1 MTTNDFDTGTT
12 LPTYHDETQ
21 GDGLLR
27 IQWRN
32 GEQRFQSAGRFFIP
46 QDSIGDMVPAAPWEP
61 STEVFND
68 GTKAEGYIATQLRMA
83 ILCVRNQPFC
93 WSAPFGTAGRYK
105 IWQTKWN
112 REEDN
117 QSMQVEVLAW
127 VEGLEQLAQPVVWT
141 SATVKTSFAIIGRGD
156 GILDQLDKMIVKPA
170 QKAGGTKLDS
180 YCFWATIAAEKD
192 SKGKNVYAT
201 TRGQSVTKPVLVLP
215 ANPDLPWLRT
225 QFVGTALIRDV
236 LAPWREEFEE
246 WRKERRSNLEEDAAP
261 EPSHNT
267 PQPYS
272 PDEAP
277 LAGQRR
283 GEGGAPSRDLVEVK
297 RLVEE
302 IRAAEGDPG
311 EVTPRKLR
319 EMSDAEYRSYVAGLR
334 DLRDTLIHLNGDPSL
349 PF

>member
-1 MTTNDFDTGTT
+1 MTTNDFDTGIA
-12 LPTYHDETQ
+12 LPTYHDESN

-46 QDSIGDMVPAAPWEP
+46 AESLGDMVPAAPWQT

-112 REEDN
+112 REEEN

-141 SATVKTSFAIIGRGD
+141 SATVKTSFAIIGRKD
-156 GILDQLDKMIVKPA
+156 GIIDQIQHHMVGPA
-170 QKAGGTKLDS
+170 SKVSSKLDT

-192 SKGKNVYAT
+192 AKGKNVYAT

-236 LAPWREEFEE
+236 LAPWREEFED
-246 WRKERRSNLEEDAAP
+246 WRNERRSNTVDEEDAP

-283 GEGGAPSRDLVEVK
+283 GEGGVPSRDLVEVK

-302 IRAAEGDPG
+302 IRAANGDPG
-311 EVTPRKLR
+311 DVTPRKLR
-319 EMSDAEYRSYVAGLR
+319 EMSDAEYRAYVAGMR
-334 DLRDTLIHLNGDPSL
+334 DLRDALHLNADPSL